1 VALIILPIICPMCL
15 GPTRAKGETPVD
27 LLIVDEHDAPMRFA
41 GDDPDSPCSASCLDV
56 ATAGANALRIPIEH
70 FNQTMLSTTKGD
82 LYPYW
87 RRGLKAEAHGD
98 EIVIVRHRDP
108 AFVASGDRDELIL
121 STTDPHH
128 ARMFLHGMMM
138 LVDLNYA
145 LRWQGRP
152 S

>member
-1 VALIILPIICPMCL
+1 MAHLILPITCPMCL
-15 GPTRAKGETPVD
+15 GPAEAECDAPGS
-27 LLIVDEHDAPMRFA
+27 LLIINEHDAPMRFA
-41 GDDPDSPCSASCLDV
+41 GDDPDSPCPASCLAI

-70 FNQTMLSTTKGD
+70 FNTTMLSTTAGN
-82 LYPYW
+82 LHPYW
-87 RRGLKAEAHGD
+87 KYGLMVEARDD
-98 EIVIVRHRDP
+98 EIVITRHRDP

-138 LVDLNYA
+138 LVDFNYA

-152 S
+152 T